1 MSNNENNNPTKK
13 EVKDFFETLN
23 EENEEKIINDIKN
36 SSIKI
41 WAYINEDGLTPLH
54 QSISLNLYEL
64 SKQIIVSAKDNLTP
78 KEFYSFINCGTNKG
92 QQPLHYASFVGN
104 IKLIKLLIQNG
115 ADISAK
121 TNNGFNVLHLSIM
134 GNKISPFYY
143 FIQKYNVN
151 INSRDSKD
159 NTSLHL
165 ATYFNSKKI
174 FNYLLTSDNIKVNSK
189 NKEGFTPLHFAV
201 VSQNKSMIKKLLI
214 KGADS
219 SIKNDKLFTPYDLAK
234 KNNYYLIQNI
244 LQGNQY
250 KYSILNYSTYTKAFL
265 ILMHII
271 SISFIFNIKFDIKTI
286 FYIIWLLIYSF
297 FIYTF
302 YSKDTTRFNNRKNY
316 LINLLEN
323 EEKPIEDFC
332 LNCQIE
338 RKFGTVHC
346 LICNKCIEGF
356 DHHCYWLNKCVG
368 IKNKSVFFYLLLS
381 MQIHSIITFFLT
393 IIGTKFNEEL
403 YYKNKTMIFFVSF
416 NTIYLIFTCIG
427 ICPLIKFYYSQM
439 KQKASKNI
447 DFNSFE
453 GIKNAKLLNNSED
466 EDFT

>member
-1 MSNNENNNPTKK
+1 MSLDEKTTTSSK

-23 EENEEKIINDIKN
+23 EENEEKVIHNIKN
-36 SSIKI
+36 SSLKI
-41 WAYINEDGLTPLH
+41 WTYINEDGLTPLH

-64 SKQIIVSAKDNLTP
+64 SKEIISLAKDNLSQN
-78 KEFYSFINCGTNKG
+78 EFNSFINCGTNKG
-92 QQPLHYASFVGN
+92 QTPLHYASFVGN

-115 ADISAK
+115 ADISAQ

-143 FIQKYNVN
+143 FIQKFNVN
-151 INSRDSKD
+151 INSKDSKE

-174 FNYLLTSDNIKVNSK
+174 FNYLLTNKNIEINSK

-219 SIKNDKLFTPYDLAK
+219 SIKNDKQLTPYDLAK

-244 LQGNQY
+244 FKGNKY
-250 KYSILNYSTYTKAFL
+250 KYSILNYSFYTQTFL
-265 ILMHII
+265 IFMHIL
-271 SISFIFNIKFDIKTI
+271 SFSFIFYIKFDIKSI
-286 FYIIWLLIYSF
+286 FYILWILLYSY

-302 YSKDTTRFNNRKNY
+302 YSTNTTKFNNRRNY
-316 LINLLEN
+316 LMNLLEN

-338 RKFGTVHC
+338 RNYGTVHC
-346 LICNKCIEGF
+346 LICNKCVEGF

-368 IKNKSVFFYLLLS
+368 IKNKKVFFYLLLA
-381 MQIHSIITFFLT
+381 MQAHSLITFFIA
-393 IIGTKFNEEL
+393 IIGMKFNEDF
-403 YYKNKTMIFFVSF
+403 YNKNKIMIFFISL
-416 NTIYLIFTCIG
+416 NAINLIFTSIG

-439 KQKASKNI
+439 KQKASRNI

-453 GIKNAKLLNNSED
+453 GIKNTRLLNTSEND
-466 EDFT
+466 DFV